1 MKKKKFKKSKRKKTN
16 LKTASILPVLFVI
29 FLMGLFS
36 ETVKTL
42 PVGATSEYL
51 EFFNVPKLNITSKE
65 DKLNELFIIDAVK
78 PNIKAKTEEKL
89 AIKEKPSRKE
99 KLLEKKNKK
108 IKKIEQDIQNI
119 QTKISKVQKE
129 ITEIEL
135 KKLDQEQEKEVIVAK
150 APKTSVEEIVS
161 KSVDQK
167 IIDQKIADVPKI
179 EETIKMAADT
189 STKTITIEGEEK
201 IIPGSSDKNI
211 TYIQILQNPNDLDL
225 NLKYAKQQ
233 GEAGNFKQTIATLER
248 LNMLYPDNIEIK
260 LYLLS
265 VLVQADS
272 PNKALTVIED
282 VKTNPDLTPEDLL
295 MVNQIEEEM
304 KKRGA
309 PKLWNFYADIGL
321 GGTQNNNVNSVSKT
335 RTQFSSDSLTGMNSA
350 KYDRT
355 YNASLGLTATRVLG
369 EASSFM
375 LNLAGSD
382 SNQETEA
389 GDDFQSYGMTLALDT
404 VYKNQSLSPYFMLS
418 KTDYMDD
425 ADSFSFMG
433 GIGGYFPFGD
443 RHSFNYGYSYS
454 DAKGNNNSSDTT
466 ADQTNA
472 IGHGITVGH
481 DFAINEIISFST
493 GAGYAISEAKV
504 GTNDFETYDL
514 NFRVNLALP
523 HAYIS
528 IGESFSFNDYKHV
541 DTSVTSNMIR
551 SDYTTTT
558 DLMLTKAVGDLLP
571 GFDPNKTLFFTLSFE
586 KLISEANIKN
596 YDYISDSLSISL
608 SRSFHLNK

>member
-1 MKKKKFKKSKRKKTN
+1 MRKKKFKKSKRKKTG

-51 EFFNVPKLNITSKE
+51 EFFNVPRLNIASKE
-65 DKLNELFIIDAVK
+65 ENLNALFKTDDIETNIIKD
-78 PNIKAKTEEKL
+78 KTEEIL
-89 AIKEKPSRKE
+89 AIKKE
-99 KLLEKKNKK
+99 P
-108 IKKIEQDIQNI
+108 IQN
-119 QTKISKVQKE
+119 KE
-129 ITEIEL
+129 LLKKKTENQILEEKNLVIALATEIEINDNEI
-135 KKLDQEQEKEVIVAK
+135 KIK
-150 APKTSVEEIVS
+150 APKLQE
-161 KSVDQK
+161 
-167 IIDQKIADVPKI
+167 DVLKL
-179 EETIKMAADT
+179 EKVKETIKIAADT
-189 STKTITIEGEEK
+189 SSKTITIDGEEK
-201 IIPGSSDKNI
+201 IIPGSADKNI

-233 GEAGNFKQTIATLER
+233 GKAGNFKQTIATLER

-272 PNKALTVIED
+272 PNKALTVIEEI
-282 VKTNPDLTPEDLL
+282 KTNPDITPEDLL
-295 MVNQIEEEM
+295 MVNEIEEEM
-304 KKRGA
+304 KARGA

-335 RTQFSSDSLTGMNSA
+335 RTQISSDSQIGMNSA
-350 KYDRT
+350 KFDRT
-355 YNASLGLTATRVLG
+355 YNGSLGLTATRTLG
-369 EASSFM
+369 ETSSFM

-382 SNQETEA
+382 SNQEQNT
-389 GDDFQSYGMTLALDT
+389 GDDFQSYGLTLALDT

-425 ADSFSFMG
+425 ADSFSIMG
-433 GIGGYFPFGD
+433 GIGGSFAFGD
-443 RHSFNYGYSYS
+443 RQSFSYGYSFS

-466 ADQTNA
+466 ADTTNA
-472 IGHGITVGH
+472 IGHGVTLSH
-481 DFAINEIISFST
+481 DFMLNEIISIST
-493 GAGYAISEAKV
+493 GAGYSESDAKDQ
-504 GTNDFETYDL
+504 TNDFETYDL
-514 NFRVNLALP
+514 NFRLNLALP
-523 HAYIS
+523 YAYIS
-528 IGESFSFNDYKHV
+528 IGESFSFNDYKNV
-541 DTSVTSNMIR
+541 DSSVTTSMIR

-571 GFDPNKTLFFTLSFE
+571 VFDPNKNLFFTVSFE

-596 YDYISDSLSISL
+596 YDYIADSFSVSLSKN
-608 SRSFHLNK
+608 FHLNK